1 MSKAD
6 LDAGKLKFAPAA
18 DASGN
23 PYTTFTFKVSD
34 GTDESAS
41 AYTMTVDVTAVND
54 APAVATAIPDQTATV
69 GTAFSYA
76 FPAAT
81 FSDVDGDTLTY
92 TATQGDGMA
101 LPSWLTFTA
110 LTRNFAGTPAAA
122 GTVTVKV
129 TASDDGSLNVEDSFD
144 IVVSANT
151 APTASD
157 NTVTTNE
164 DTAYTFAASDF
175 NFSDTDTGATLA
187 SVKIVTLPGAGS
199 LTHDGSA
206 VTTTNQA
213 GEQGR
218 PRRGQAQVRAGGGR
232 QRQSLHDLHLQG
244 ERRHRRERV
253 GLHHDGRRD
262 GGERRAGGGDRD
274 PGPDGD
280 GGHGVQLRVPGRHV
294 QRRGRRHADLHGD
307 AGRRDGAAEL
317 ADASRRRRGTL
328 PGRRRR
334 RAR

>member
-92 TATQGDGMA
+92 TATQGDG
-101 LPSWLTFTA
+101 
-110 LTRNFAGTPAAA
+110 
-122 GTVTVKV
+122 
-129 TASDDGSLNVEDSFD
+129 
-144 IVVSANT
+144 
-151 APTASD
+151 
-157 NTVTTNE
+157 
-164 DTAYTFAASDF
+164 
-175 NFSDTDTGATLA
+175 
-187 SVKIVTLPGAGS
+187 
-199 LTHDGSA
+199 H
-206 VTTTNQA
+206 
-213 GEQGR
+213 
-218 PRRGQAQVRAGGGR
+218 
-232 QRQSLHDLHLQG
+232 
-244 ERRHRRERV
+244 
-253 GLHHDGRRD
+253 
-262 GGERRAGGGDRD
+262 
-274 PGPDGD
+274 
-280 GGHGVQLRVPGRHV
+280 
-294 QRRGRRHADLHGD
+294 
-307 AGRRDGAAEL
+307 GAAEL